1 MINPEIHE
9 GTLVRKT
16 LQGVTQV
23 NASVRHRLQLK
34 NKSLM
39 DYDGVNVYQ
48 EELSQALYAMHT

>member
-1 MINPEIHE
+1 MINPEIHV

-16 LQGVTQV
+16 LQGVTL
-23 NASVRHRLQLK
+23 NASVRYRLQLK

-48 EELSQALYAMHT
+48 EDQRQTLYAMHT